1 MSGWFNLPNF
11 TVICCT
17 LKVTYILTRSVYLFN
32 THKNDS
38 IVFVVDLF

>member
-1 MSGWFNLPNF
+1 MSGWFSLPNF

-17 LKVTYILTRSVYLFN
+17 LKVTYILTRSVYLILIKI
-32 THKNDS
+32 T